1 MRTHYQYF
9 DPKALSKL
17 SNLNLVARLVVEGF
31 ISGLHKSPYQGSSV
45 EFAEHREYAPE
56 FEPKH
61 IDWKV
66 YAKTDK
72 YYVKQYEEET
82 NLKAHLLLDF
92 SGSMDY
98 ASGEAT
104 KLQYACYL
112 AASLAYL
119 MLRQGDSVGLITC
132 DTHIQKYIPPRNN
145 RTHLKVILDTLETLQ
160 PGGETHLSHI
170 FHELAERIK
179 RRALI
184 IVISD
189 LFDDVEAV
197 SNSFKHFRHKKHE
210 VIVFHVLDDAEINFP
225 FTNPIIF
232 EDLET
237 GNEIHTNPRISRRY
251 YLAEFNRFIEAYKR
265 TCRDNYIDYVI
276 AKTSQP
282 FDILLG
288 SYISKRI
295 RM

>member
-1 MRTHYQYF
+1 MRTRYQYF

-17 SNLNLVARLVVEGF
+17 SSLNLVARLVVEGF

-45 EFAEHREYAPE
+45 EFAEHREYTPE

-92 SGSMDY
+92 SGSMGF
-98 ASGEAT
+98 ASEGIT

-132 DTHIQKYIPPRNN
+132 DTQIQKYIPPRNN
-145 RTHLKVILDTLETLQ
+145 RAHLKVILDTLERLQ
-160 PGGETHLSHI
+160 PGGETQLSHI

-189 LFDDVEAV
+189 LFDDAEDV
-197 SNSFKHFRHKKHE
+197 SNSFKHFRHRKHE

-225 FTNPIIF
+225 FTNPTIF

-237 GNEIHTNPRISRRY
+237 RGEINTNPRISRRY
-251 YLAEFNRFIEAYKR
+251 YLEEFNRFIEVYKR
-265 TCRDNYIDYVI
+265 ACRDSRIDYVI
-276 AKTSQP
+276 ASTKQR
-282 FDILLG
+282 FDLLLG
-288 SYISKRI
+288 SYISR
-295 RM
+295 R